1 VGSGCRRPLESQ
13 PVPDVSLPVLLYAC
27 GALALAGFVK
37 GFIGLGMP
45 TTATGL
51 LIIAMAPAQAAALLV
66 VPNIATNVWQAL
78 AGKRLRPLL
87 RRFWPMLA
95 GIAAGSLPGAGF
107 LAHDTSGRAT
117 AALGILLCLYAL
129 FSLLSPRLRVPSH
142 AEWWL
147 GPLVGAATGWLA
159 VLTGIF
165 VVPLGPYLNALRLEP
180 DELIQ
185 ALGLS
190 LLTSAAAIGVALA
203 RENALP
209 VAMLGAS
216 VAALVPAGL
225 GLLAGQRLRQQ
236 TRPAVFARIFA
247 AALLAIGLHLV
258 VRNLI

>member
-1 VGSGCRRPLESQ
+1 L
-13 PVPDVSLPVLLYAC
+13 PDVPLSVLLYAC

-51 LIIAMAPAQAAALLV
+51 LTIVVAPAQTAALLV

-78 AGKRLRPLL
+78 DGRRLRPLL

-95 GIAAGSLPGAGF
+95 GIAIGSAPGAGF

-117 AALGILLCLYAL
+117 TVLGVLLCLYAVL
-129 FSLLSPRLRVPSH
+129 SLLSPRLRVPPE

-147 GPLVGAATGWLA
+147 APLVGAATGWLA
-159 VLTGIF
+159 VLTGVF
-165 VVPLGPYLNALRLEP
+165 VVPLGPYLNALSLEP

-190 LLTSAAAIGVALA
+190 LLTSAAAIGIALA

-209 VAMLGAS
+209 VLMLEAS
-216 VAALVPAGL
+216 VAALMPAGV
-225 GLLAGQRLRQQ
+225 GLLAGQWLRQR
-236 TRPAVFARIFA
+236 TRPAVFVRVFA

-258 VRNLI
+258 VRNVI

>member
-1 VGSGCRRPLESQ
+1 VGALLSAPEDSSL
-13 PVPDVSLPVLLYAC
+13 PDLSLPVVLYAAA
-27 GALALAGFVK
+27 ALILAGFVK

-51 LIIAMAPAQAAALLV
+51 LTIMLSPAQAAALLV
-66 VPNIATNVWQAL
+66 APNVATNIWQAF

-107 LAHDTSGRAT
+107 LAHDTSGLAT
-117 AALGILLCLYAL
+117 TVLGVLLCLYAL
-129 FSLLSPRLRVPSH
+129 FSLVSPRLRVPPH

-147 GPLVGAATGWLA
+147 APLVGAATGWLA
-159 VLTGIF
+159 VLTGVFI
-165 VVPLGPYLNALRLEP
+165 VPLGPYLNALSLER

-190 LLTSAAAIGVALA
+190 LLMSAISIAVALA

-209 VAMLGAS
+209 AQALAMSL
-216 VAALVPAGL
+216 AALAPAGAGLWL
-225 GLLAGQRLRQQ
+225 GQWLRER
-236 TRPAVFARIFA
+236 TSPAVFVRVFA
-247 AALLAIGLHLV
+247 VALLAIGLHLA

>member
-1 VGSGCRRPLESQ
+1 L
-13 PVPDVSLPVLLYAC
+13 PDVSLSVLLYAC
-27 GALALAGFVK
+27 AALALAGFVK

-51 LIIAMAPAQAAALLV
+51 LTVAMAPVQTAALLV
-66 VPNIATNVWQAL
+66 VPNIATNIWQAL

-87 RRFWPMLA
+87 ARFWPMLA
-95 GIAAGSLPGAGF
+95 GIAIGSMPGAGF

-117 AALGILLCLYAL
+117 AALGILLCFYGL
-129 FSLLSPRLRVPSH
+129 FSLLSPRLRVSSY

-159 VLTGIF
+159 VLTGVF
-165 VVPLGPYLNALRLEP
+165 VVPLGPYLNALSLEP

-190 LLTSAAAIGVALA
+190 LLTSAVATGIALA

-209 VAMLGAS
+209 VSMLGAS
-216 VAALVPAGL
+216 VAALAPAGL
-225 GLLAGQRLRQQ
+225 GLLAGQWLRQQ
-236 TRPAVFARIFA
+236 TRPAVFARVFA
-247 AALLAIGLHLV
+247 VALLAIGLHLV
-258 VRNLI
+258 VRSAI

>member
-1 VGSGCRRPLESQ
+1 MPEMSS
-13 PVPDVSLPVLLYAC
+13 PVLLYA
-27 GALALAGFVK
+27 AASLLLAGFIK

-51 LIIAMAPAQAAALLV
+51 LTIAMSPAQAAALMV
-66 VPNIATNVWQAL
+66 VPNVATNIWQAF

-87 RRFWPMLA
+87 RRFWPMLLGIVA
-95 GIAAGSLPGAGF
+95 GTAPGAGF

-117 AALGILLCLYAL
+117 TVLGVLLCLYAL
-129 FSLLSPRLRVPSH
+129 FSLLSPRLRVQPH

-147 GPLVGAATGWLA
+147 SPLAGAATGWLA
-159 VLTGIF
+159 VLTGVF
-165 VVPLGPYLNALRLEP
+165 VVPLGPYLSALSLER

-190 LLTSAAAIGVALA
+190 LLTSAVATGVALA

-209 VAMLGAS
+209 LSALGAS
-216 VAALVPAGL
+216 VVALAPSGL
-225 GLLAGQRLRQQ
+225 GLLLGQWLRQR
-236 TRPAVFARIFA
+236 TSPAVFVQAFA
-247 AALLAIGLHLV
+247 VALLAIGLHLA